1 MSENISDEKKEKFIS
16 SLDHNDYKRIS
27 RFLTQLLY
35 QAEEDTKAEL
45 YGKIY
50 RYRLLDLIDN
60 DMMLRLSLV
69 VSKSFVSDLSHLQD
83 YIEEHESDDYIK
95 DNLLALGLLK
105 DCGNVFDN
113 DGNGSIYLEDKK
125 YILNEIGH
133 NLLCIIQNQL

>member
-1 MSENISDEKKEKFIS
+1 
-16 SLDHNDYKRIS
+16 
-27 RFLTQLLY
+27 
-35 QAEEDTKAEL
+35 
-45 YGKIY
+45 
-50 RYRLLDLIDN
+50 
-60 DMMLRLSLV
+60 MMLRLSLV